1 MVADNASA
9 GRFVIG
15 PAIPA
20 AGVDL
25 RLMWVVLEHNGAVID
40 TAAGAAPLGHPASAA
55 TRLVRPL
62 TAEDEGLRARDIV
75 FTGGLAAAVPLTAV
89 HAVVATADRLGGV
102 EIRCE

>member
-55 TRLVRPL
+55 TRLAGP
-62 TAEDEGLRARDIV
+62 
-75 FTGGLAAAVPLTAV
+75 
-89 HAVVATADRLGGV
+89 
-102 EIRCE
+102 